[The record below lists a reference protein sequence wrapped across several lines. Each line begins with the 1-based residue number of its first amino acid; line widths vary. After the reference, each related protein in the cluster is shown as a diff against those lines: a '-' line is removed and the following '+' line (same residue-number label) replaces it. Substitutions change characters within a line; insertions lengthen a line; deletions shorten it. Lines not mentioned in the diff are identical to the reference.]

1 MRTLRL
7 PLILLV
13 AGVAAI
19 VFFVFQFVI
28 PRNTVLAPAPGGT
41 YTEGVVGAPQSINPL
56 LCQPTSVEHDLC
68 RLVFRGLTRLDASG
82 EVVPDLADVVAN
94 NASTF
99 TARIRGDAR
108 WEDGAPVTADDV
120 LFTTALLQDQNFPG
134 DPNLSRL
141 WQSVRVSKID
151 ESTVRFELSQPSARF
166 LDFTT
171 VGLLPQ
177 HVLSGTAAA
186 ELARLPFNLQPKG
199 NGAWRII
206 EVSTSDGRVAAVTLE
221 PSAAYAGAKP
231 QIARAIFRYFSS
243 AQAMVDAF
251 RNGDIDGMAAAPP
264 SEIDRLRVL
273 NDVSVYSMPQS
284 RYVAFFFNLRRD
296 SGANFLGDPAVRQAL
311 MFALD
316 RDALIREALGGR
328 AVPAHTPFIADT
340 WAWSPNARVYS
351 RDLPRARAL
360 LEGAGYE
367 LRSASTSS
375 DAVWQKDGEPL
386 GFTLTVPDTDAARTV
401 AARAAQQWRELG
413 IPVAVQ
419 PVRNLQRGSLQ
430 PRQFQVALVEILMD
444 GDPDPFS
451 LWHGSQAQSGKN
463 YTGWD
468 NAEANKLLA
477 DAHVSVDRTA
487 RTAAYAQFQDIFS
500 AELPALVLYYP
511 TYQYVLSTRVRNV
524 EVGPMIYAAD
534 RLRTIGQWTVNTRR
548 VLAESSSR

>member
-1 MRTLRL
+1 VRTLRL

-28 PRNTVLAPAPGGT
+28 PRNTVLVSAPGGT
-41 YTEGVVGAPQSINPL
+41 YTEGVVGAPQAVNPL
-56 LCQPTSVEHDLC
+56 LCQPTSIDYDLC

-82 EVVPDLADVVAN
+82 EIVPDLADVVAN

-134 DPNLSRL
+134 DPNLGRL

-151 ESTVRFELSQPSARF
+151 ETTVRFELSQPSARF
-166 LDFTT
+166 LDFTS

-177 HVLSGTAAA
+177 HVLSGTTATD
-186 ELARLPFNLQPKG
+186 LARLPFNLQPKG
-199 NGAWRII
+199 NGPWRIV
-206 EVSTSDGRVAAVTLE
+206 EVGTSSGRISAVTLE
-221 PSAAYAGAKP
+221 PSATHPGPKP
-231 QIARAIFRYFSS
+231 QIARLVFRYFSS
-243 AQAMVDAF
+243 AQAMVDTF

-264 SEIDRLRVL
+264 AEIDSLRAL
-273 NDVSVYSMPQS
+273 NDVAVYSMPQM
-284 RYVAFFFNLRRD
+284 RYVAFFLNLRKD
-296 SGANFLGDPAVRQAL
+296 SGAVFLSDPAVRQAL
-311 MFALD
+311 MLALD
-316 RDALIREALGGR
+316 RDALIRDALHGR
-328 AVPAHTPFIADT
+328 AVIAHTPFVADS
-340 WAWSPNARVYS
+340 WAWSAAARVYS

-367 LRSASTSS
+367 LRAASTSA

-386 GFTLTVPDTDAARTV
+386 GFTLTVPDTDAARAV
-401 AARAAQQWRELG
+401 AELTAQQWRELG
-413 IPVAVQ
+413 IPVAIQ

-477 DAHVSVDRTA
+477 DAHTSVDRAA
-487 RTAAYAQFQDIFS
+487 RTSAYAQFQEIFS
-500 AELPALVLYYP
+500 TDLPALVLYYP

-534 RLRTIGQWTVNTRR
+534 RLRTIEQWTVNTRR
-548 VLAESSSR
+548 VLAEEQ